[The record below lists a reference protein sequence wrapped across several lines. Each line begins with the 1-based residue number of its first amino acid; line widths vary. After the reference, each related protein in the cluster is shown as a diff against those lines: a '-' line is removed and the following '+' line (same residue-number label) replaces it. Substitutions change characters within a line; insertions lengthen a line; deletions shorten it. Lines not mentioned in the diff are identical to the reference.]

1 MDSSRLRPGSPTRR
15 SCRYDRRIASTF
27 SDLPSDGP
35 NVHAAEIYTEPR
47 DLVDSVAAFLG
58 AGLGTG
64 GPGLVFATAEHVTL
78 FHEALH
84 AVGWDT
90 RSLQD
95 SGVLL
100 IADAE
105 ETLDSIMEGDRPSP
119 EAFRAVVGGLLD
131 RAEAAAPGGVPRI
144 FGEMVDLLSKR
155 GEAGAAIALEV
166 LWNAFAAER
175 RFALLC
181 GYELDVF
188 DREAQ
193 TGPLPNVCRLH
204 SHVRPAANYARFARA
219 VDTALDEVL
228 GRDEA
233 GKIYVLLS
241 AEIRAARVPLAQLI
255 LMWVSENMPALSTSI
270 LARAKMHYTAQVSPG
285 S

>member
-58 AGLGTG
+58 AGLGSG
-64 GPGLVFATAEHVTL
+64 APGLVFATPAHVTL
-78 FHEALH
+78 FREALH
-84 AVGWDT
+84 AAGWDVG
-90 RSLQD
+90 SLED
-95 SGVLL
+95 SGVLVVV
-100 IADAE
+100 DAE
-105 ETLDSIMEGDRPSP
+105 KTLDSIMEGDQPSP
-119 EAFRAVVGGLLD
+119 EAFRAVLGALLD
-131 RAEAAAPGGVPRI
+131 RAETSAPGGMPRI
-144 FGEMVDLLSKR
+144 FGEMVDLLAKR
-155 GEAGAAIALEV
+155 GRHAAAIALEV
-166 LWNAFAAER
+166 LWNSLAVER

-219 VDTALDEVL
+219 VDSALDEVL

-255 LMWVSENMPALSTSI
+255 LMWVSENMPALSTSL
-270 LARAKMHYTAQVSPG
+270 LARARMHYSAPVSAG

>member
-1 MDSSRLRPGSPTRR
+1 
-15 SCRYDRRIASTF
+15 
-27 SDLPSDGP
+27 
-35 NVHAAEIYTEPR
+35 VHAAEIYAEPH

-64 GPGLVFATAEHVTL
+64 APGLVVATPEHVAL
-78 FHEALH
+78 FREALH
-84 AVGWDT
+84 TTGWDA
-90 RSLQD
+90 RSLED
-95 SGVLL
+95 SGLL
-100 IADAE
+100 VVADAD
-105 ETLDSIMEGDRPSP
+105 ETLDSFMEGERPSP
-119 EAFRAVVGGLLD
+119 EAFRAVLGGLLD

-155 GEAGAAIALEV
+155 GQAGAAIALEA
-166 LWNAFAAER
+166 LWNTLAVER

-193 TGPLPNVCRLH
+193 TGPLPIVCRLH
-204 SHVRPAANYARFARA
+204 SHVRPAPNYARFARA
-219 VDTALDEVL
+219 VDSALDEVL

-270 LARAKMHYTAQVSPG
+270 LARARMHYAVPAG
-285 S
+285 R

>member
-1 MDSSRLRPGSPTRR
+1 MDPSRPSPGSRSRR
-15 SCRYDRRIASTF
+15 SSRYDRRISSTF

-58 AGLGTG
+58 AGIGSG
-64 GPGLVFATAEHVTL
+64 APGLVLATPEHVTL
-78 FHEALH
+78 FREALH
-84 AVGWDT
+84 ASGWDA
-90 RSLQD
+90 RSLED
-95 SGVLL
+95 SGVLVV
-100 IADAE
+100 ADAE
-105 ETLDSIMEGDRPSP
+105 TTLDSIMEGGRPPP
-119 EAFRAVVGGLLD
+119 EAFRAVLGGLLD

-155 GEAGAAIALEV
+155 GQPSSAIALEV
-166 LWNAFAAER
+166 LWNSLAVER

-204 SHVRPAANYARFARA
+204 SHVRPASNYARFARA
-219 VDTALDEVL
+219 VDSALDEVL
-228 GRDEA
+228 GRAEA

-255 LMWVSENMPALSTSI
+255 LMWVSENMPALSSSI
-270 LARAKMHYTAQVSPG
+270 LSRAKMYYAAGRAATA
-285 S
+285 